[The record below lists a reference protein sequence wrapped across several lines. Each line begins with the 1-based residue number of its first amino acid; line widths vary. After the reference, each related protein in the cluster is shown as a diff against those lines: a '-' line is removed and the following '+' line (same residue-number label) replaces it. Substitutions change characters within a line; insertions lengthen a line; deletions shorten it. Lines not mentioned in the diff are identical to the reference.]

1 MKPQKKSPPSNGRL
15 GNFILVDKKR
25 LATELAQ
32 FQAGVKSKEEVE
44 AVLDPLFECLRRANL
59 RWK

>member
-25 LATELAQ
+25 LATEISQ
-32 FQAGVKSKEEVE
+32 FKAGVKSKEEVE
-44 AVLDPLFECLRRANL
+44 ANADVLFERLRRLNMG
-59 RWK
+59 WK